1 MPHYLKETKVE
12 KSGEYNDD
20 DILLNIYESSIKA
33 RIDANFY
40 KAKRTIVAELKAKKA
55 TDEEIVQGEIRVVN
69 EKLKVYEDKTVSWKA
84 QTPPN
89 CFVASILCSAPGDF
103 SFFTFIKY
111 INST

>member
-1 MPHYLKETKVE
+1 ME
-12 KSGEYNDD
+12 KTGDYNDD

-33 RIDANFY
+33 RIDANCY

-55 TDEEIVQGEIRVVN
+55 TDEEIVQGEIRFVN
-69 EKLKVYEDKTVSWKA
+69 EKLKVYEDKKVSWKA

-89 CFVASILCSAPGDF
+89 GFVASILCSAPGDF